1 MRNGIF
7 FYILLYFSVSC
18 FNNRFVLKISWQRV
32 ASKFLVSNKIRFVI
46 ILHVALCKLLSSS
59 SSSSS
64 YQTLE
69 GYATPEGTKKYT
81 EYAISQ
87 ERPRSH
93 FKSFDSLHLSSIG
106 MGTYLGQL
114 SEEDDQAVE
123 SAVYHSIKSGA
134 VNVIDTAIN
143 YRAMRS
149 EKSIGRAL
157 LRLVNDRIISRDQVF
172 VSTKNGYITN
182 DGDYPHIDVMEYIHR
197 MYIQTEVITADD
209 ISSGYNV
216 INPNYLAKCIDKSL
230 MNMHISTID
239 LVYIHNAF
247 ESWYQD
253 VSREQFMEML
263 VKAFEVYEK
272 YRAKD
277 RIRYYGM
284 ATWTCF
290 RVPPGSP
297 EYLSLEQAVKSAE
310 SVGGQ
315 HHGFRFIQLPY
326 NLAYSEALLLRN
338 QSVGSEENLTILQA
352 AAKLNIGIFTSIPLF
367 QGRLLR
373 SQIPDYGN
381 VTDPVA
387 KLLQIIRSSP
397 SVIAPLIGQ
406 KKTEHVEENLK
417 TANMPPLS
425 EEEFKQA
432 VRILTSQQL

>member
-1 MRNGIF
+1 M
-7 FYILLYFSVSC
+7 
-18 FNNRFVLKISWQRV
+18 
-32 ASKFLVSNKIRFVI
+32 SNKIRFVI
-46 ILHVALCKLLSSS
+46 ILHVDISKPLSSS
-59 SSSSS
+59 SSP
-64 YQTLE
+64 YQTVE
-69 GYATPEGTKKYT
+69 GFATSEGTKNYT

-87 ERPRSH
+87 GRPISH

-106 MGTYLGQL
+106 MGTYLGQP

-123 SAVYHSIKSGA
+123 NAVFESVKSGA

-157 LRLVNDRIISRDQVF
+157 LRLVKDRIISRDQIF
-172 VSTKNGYITN
+172 ISTKNGYITN
-182 DGDYPHIDVMEYIHR
+182 DGDYPNIDVMEYIHR
-197 MYIQTEVITADD
+197 MYIQTDVITADD
-209 ISSGYNV
+209 ISSGYNI

-230 MNMHISTID
+230 MNMHVSSID

-272 YRAKD
+272 YRAKNK
-277 RIRYYGM
+277 IRYYGM

-290 RVPPGSP
+290 RVPPTSP
-297 EYLSLEQAVKSAE
+297 EYLSLEQAVKSAD
-310 SVGGQ
+310 SVGGKD
-315 HHGFRFIQLPY
+315 HGFRFIQLPY

-373 SQIPDYGN
+373 SQIPDYGGI
-381 VTDPVA
+381 TDPVA
-387 KLLQIIRSSP
+387 KLVQIVRSSP

-406 KKTEHVEENLK
+406 KKAEHVEENLK

-432 VRILTSQQL
+432 IRILTSQQL

>member
-1 MRNGIF
+1 M
-7 FYILLYFSVSC
+7 
-18 FNNRFVLKISWQRV
+18 
-32 ASKFLVSNKIRFVI
+32 SNKIRFVI
-46 ILHVALCKLLSSS
+46 ILHVDISEPLSSS
-59 SSSSS
+59 SSP
-64 YQTLE
+64 YQTVE
-69 GYATPEGTKKYT
+69 GFATSEGTKNYT

-87 ERPRSH
+87 GRPISH

-106 MGTYLGQL
+106 MGTYLGQP

-123 SAVYHSIKSGA
+123 NAVFESVKSGA

-157 LRLVNDRIISRDQVF
+157 LRLVKDRIISRDQIF
-172 VSTKNGYITN
+172 ISTKNGYITN
-182 DGDYPHIDVMEYIHR
+182 DGDYPNIDVMEYIHR
-197 MYIQTEVITADD
+197 MYIQTDVITADD
-209 ISSGYNV
+209 ISSGYNI

-230 MNMHISTID
+230 MNMHVSSID

-272 YRAKD
+272 YRAKNK
-277 RIRYYGM
+277 IRYYGM

-290 RVPPGSP
+290 RVPPTSP
-297 EYLSLEQAVKSAE
+297 EYLSLEQAVKCAE
-310 SVGGQ
+310 SVGGKD
-315 HHGFRFIQLPY
+315 HGFRFIQLPY

-338 QSVGSEENLTILQA
+338 QSVRSEENLTILQA
-352 AAKLNIGIFTSIPLF
+352 AEKLNIGIFTSIPLF

-373 SQIPDYGN
+373 SQIPDYGGIS
-381 VTDPVA
+381 DPIA
-387 KLLQIIRSSP
+387 KLVQIIRSSP

-406 KKTEHVEENLK
+406 KKAEHVEENLK

-432 VRILTSQQL
+432 IRILTSQQI

>member
-1 MRNGIF
+1 M
-7 FYILLYFSVSC
+7 
-18 FNNRFVLKISWQRV
+18 
-32 ASKFLVSNKIRFVI
+32 SNKIRFVI
-46 ILHVALCKLLSSS
+46 ILHVDISEPLSSS
-59 SSSSS
+59 SSP
-64 YQTLE
+64 YQTVE
-69 GYATPEGTKKYT
+69 GFATSEGTKNYT

-87 ERPRSH
+87 GRPISH

-106 MGTYLGQL
+106 MGTYLGQP

-123 SAVYHSIKSGA
+123 NAVFESVKSGA

-157 LRLVNDRIISRDQVF
+157 LRLVKDKIISRDQIF
-172 VSTKNGYITN
+172 ISTKNGYITN
-182 DGDYPHIDVMEYIHR
+182 DGDYPNIDVMEYIHR
-197 MYIQTEVITADD
+197 MYIQTDVITADD
-209 ISSGYNV
+209 ISSGYNI

-230 MNMHISTID
+230 LNMHVSSID

-272 YRAKD
+272 YRAKNK
-277 RIRYYGM
+277 IRYYGM

-290 RVPPGSP
+290 RVPPTSP
-297 EYLSLEQAVKSAE
+297 EYLSLEQAVRSAE
-310 SVGGQ
+310 SVGGKD
-315 HHGFRFIQLPY
+315 HGFRFIQLPY

-352 AAKLNIGIFTSIPLF
+352 AEKLNIGIFTSIPLF

-373 SQIPDYGN
+373 SQIPDYGGIS
-381 VTDPVA
+381 DPVA
-387 KLLQIIRSSP
+387 KLVQIIRSSP

-406 KKTEHVEENLK
+406 KKAEHVEENLK

-432 VRILTSQQL
+432 IRILTSQQI

>member
-1 MRNGIF
+1 M
-7 FYILLYFSVSC
+7 
-18 FNNRFVLKISWQRV
+18 
-32 ASKFLVSNKIRFVI
+32 SNKIRFVI
-46 ILHVALCKLLSSS
+46 ILHVDISEPLSSS
-59 SSSSS
+59 SSP
-64 YQTLE
+64 YQTVE
-69 GYATPEGTKKYT
+69 GFATSEGTKNYT

-87 ERPRSH
+87 GRPISH

-106 MGTYLGQL
+106 MGTYLGQP

-123 SAVYHSIKSGA
+123 NAVFESVKSGA

-157 LRLVNDRIISRDQVF
+157 LRLVKDKIISRDQIF
-172 VSTKNGYITN
+172 ISTKNGYITN
-182 DGDYPHIDVMEYIHR
+182 DGDYPNIDVMEYIHR
-197 MYIQTEVITADD
+197 MYIQTDVITADD
-209 ISSGYNV
+209 ISSGYNI

-230 MNMHISTID
+230 MNMHVSSID

-272 YRAKD
+272 YRANNK
-277 RIRYYGM
+277 IRYYGM

-290 RVPPGSP
+290 RVPPTSP

-310 SVGGQ
+310 SVGGKD
-315 HHGFRFIQLPY
+315 HGFRFIQLPY

-352 AAKLNIGIFTSIPLF
+352 AEKLNIGIFTSIPLF

-373 SQIPDYGN
+373 SQIPDYGGIS
-381 VTDPVA
+381 DPIA
-387 KLLQIIRSSP
+387 KLVQIIRSSP

-406 KKTEHVEENLK
+406 KKAEHVEENLK

-432 VRILTSQQL
+432 IRILTSQQI

>member
-1 MRNGIF
+1 
-7 FYILLYFSVSC
+7 
-18 FNNRFVLKISWQRV
+18 
-32 ASKFLVSNKIRFVI
+32 
-46 ILHVALCKLLSSS
+46 LSSS
-59 SSSSS
+59 SSASSS
-64 YQTLE
+64 SPYQILE
-69 GYATPEGTKKYT
+69 GYATPQGTKKYT
-81 EYAISQ
+81 EYSISQ
-87 ERPRSH
+87 GKPISH
-93 FKSFDSLHLSSIG
+93 FKTFDNLHLSSIG

-114 SEEDDQAVE
+114 SKEDDQAVE
-123 SAVYHSIKSGA
+123 DAVYQSVKSGA

-157 LRLVNDRIISRDQVF
+157 LHLVNDRIISRDQVF

-182 DGDYPHIDVMEYIHR
+182 DGDYPNVDVMEYIHR

-216 INPNYLAKCIDKSL
+216 INPNYLAKCIEKSL
-230 MNMHISTID
+230 MNMHVSTID

-263 VKAFEVYEK
+263 AKAFEVYEQ
-272 YRAKD
+272 YRTKNK
-277 RIRYYGM
+277 IRYYGM

-290 RVPPGSP
+290 RVAEESP
-297 EYLSLEQAVKSAE
+297 EYLSLEQAVKCAE
-310 SVGGQ
+310 RVGGQ
-315 HHGFRFIQLPY
+315 DHGFKFIQLPY

-352 AAKLNIGIFTSIPLF
+352 AAKLNIGVFTSIPLF
-367 QGRLLR
+367 QGRLLH
-373 SQIPDYGN
+373 SHIPNYGN
-381 VTDPVA
+381 VSDPVA

-406 KKTEHVEENLK
+406 KKVEHVEENLK
-417 TANMPPLS
+417 IADVPPLS

-432 VRILTSQQL
+432 VGILTNQQL

>member
-1 MRNGIF
+1 M
-7 FYILLYFSVSC
+7 
-18 FNNRFVLKISWQRV
+18 
-32 ASKFLVSNKIRFVI
+32 SNKIRFVI
-46 ILHVALCKLLSSS
+46 ILHVDISEPLSSS
-59 SSSSS
+59 SSP
-64 YQTLE
+64 YQTVE
-69 GYATPEGTKKYT
+69 GFATSEGTKNYT

-87 ERPRSH
+87 GRPISH

-106 MGTYLGQL
+106 MGTYLGQP

-123 SAVYHSIKSGA
+123 NAVFESVKSGA

-157 LRLVNDRIISRDQVF
+157 LRLVKDKIISRDQIF
-172 VSTKNGYITN
+172 ISTKNGYITN
-182 DGDYPHIDVMEYIHR
+182 DGDYPNIDVMEYIHR
-197 MYIQTEVITADD
+197 MYIQTDVITADD
-209 ISSGYNV
+209 ISSGYNI

-230 MNMHISTID
+230 LNMHVSSID

-272 YRAKD
+272 YRAKNK
-277 RIRYYGM
+277 IRYYGM

-290 RVPPGSP
+290 RVPPTSP

-310 SVGGQ
+310 SVGGKD
-315 HHGFRFIQLPY
+315 HGFRFIQLPY

-352 AAKLNIGIFTSIPLF
+352 AEKLNIGIFTSIPLF

-373 SQIPDYGN
+373 SQIPDYGGIS
-381 VTDPVA
+381 DPVA
-387 KLLQIIRSSP
+387 KLVQFIRSSP

-406 KKTEHVEENLK
+406 KKAEHVEENLK

-432 VRILTSQQL
+432 IRILTSQQI

>member
-1 MRNGIF
+1 M
-7 FYILLYFSVSC
+7 
-18 FNNRFVLKISWQRV
+18 
-32 ASKFLVSNKIRFVI
+32 
-46 ILHVALCKLLSSS
+46 
-59 SSSSS
+59 
-64 YQTLE
+64 
-69 GYATPEGTKKYT
+69 
-81 EYAISQ
+81 SQ
-87 ERPRSH
+87 GRPISH

-106 MGTYLGQL
+106 MGTYLGQP

-123 SAVYHSIKSGA
+123 NAVFESVKSGA
-134 VNVIDTAIN
+134 INVIDTAIN

-157 LRLVNDRIISRDQVF
+157 LRLVKDKIILRDQIF
-172 VSTKNGYITN
+172 ISTKNGYITN
-182 DGDYPHIDVMEYIHR
+182 DGDYPNIDVMEYIHR
-197 MYIQTEVITADD
+197 MYIQTDVITADD
-209 ISSGYNV
+209 ISSGYNI

-230 MNMHISTID
+230 MNMHVSSID

-272 YRAKD
+272 YRAKNK
-277 RIRYYGM
+277 IRYYGM

-290 RVPPGSP
+290 RVPPTSP
-297 EYLSLEQAVKSAE
+297 EYLSLEQAVKCAE
-310 SVGGQ
+310 SVGGKD
-315 HHGFRFIQLPY
+315 HGFRFIQLPY

-352 AAKLNIGIFTSIPLF
+352 AEKLNIGIFTSIPLF

-373 SQIPDYGN
+373 SQIPDYGGIS
-381 VTDPVA
+381 DPIA
-387 KLLQIIRSSP
+387 KLVQIIRSSP

-406 KKTEHVEENLK
+406 KKAEHVEENLK

-432 VRILTSQQL
+432 IRILTSQQI